1 MKTEVSEYLYVY
13 AFNQT
18 LVIFENKY
26 FNSLECLER
35 VGKCEKRLENRYAKV
50 FQALMTQPPRDTAA
64 PDTRCRKEEHQQ
76 SKLEHVVIVFQKNET
91 NFYCFLIANDTNFAF
106 QRHAQ
111 RSRFVTSTEILT
123 NINGIGKNK

>member
-1 MKTEVSEYLYVY
+1 MSRESRQVRKEIGKLVCKSVSGIDDT
-13 AFNQT
+13 A
-18 LVIFENKY
+18 
-26 FNSLECLER
+26 
-35 VGKCEKRLENRYAKV
+35 
-50 FQALMTQPPRDTAA
+50 TQRHSRTRDTAA
-64 PDTRCRKEEHQQ
+64 PDTRCRREEHQQ

>member
-1 MKTEVSEYLYVY
+1 MSRESRQVREEIGKLVCKSVSG
-13 AFNQT
+13 
-18 LVIFENKY
+18 ID
-26 FNSLECLER
+26 
-35 VGKCEKRLENRYAKV
+35 
-50 FQALMTQPPRDTAA
+50 DTAA
-64 PDTRCRKEEHQQ
+64 PDTRCRREEHQQ

>member
-1 MKTEVSEYLYVY
+1 MSRESRQVRKEIGKLVCKSVSG
-13 AFNQT
+13 
-18 LVIFENKY
+18 ID
-26 FNSLECLER
+26 
-35 VGKCEKRLENRYAKV
+35 
-50 FQALMTQPPRDTAA
+50 DTAT
-64 PDTRCRKEEHQQ
+64 PDTRCRREEHQQ